1 MARQKGTDYRDR
13 VSNRG
18 RPAGGQALARGAAD
32 DEQRA
37 AEILAERVRRELLPG
52 LRIRSVSTRDPVVV
66 EHAPEPWRVL
76 GSGNFAAVL
85 RHLAY
90 PGLVVKVYAPGRP
103 GFEAEVEVYRRL
115 GEHPA
120 YSRCLHAADGFLVL
134 RLMHGTT
141 LYDCVH
147 RGIPIPEGVI
157 RDIDAALDYARG
169 RGLHPHDVHGRN
181 VMMQDGRGV
190 VVDVS
195 DFLDDEDCTKWA
207 DLKTAYRRFYRPV
220 LRPLRLR
227 VPYWVLDLVRAGY
240 RLFRRVAP
248 DRS

>member
-1 MARQKGTDYRDR
+1 MRQKRAEHRRWPGGRAPADR
-13 VSNRG
+13 R
-18 RPAGGQALARGAAD
+18 ARAEA
-32 DEQRA
+32 RA
-37 AEILAERVRRELLPG
+37 ARRLAELVRWELLPA
-52 LRIRSVSTRDPVVV
+52 LVVRSVSPRDPVVAERV
-66 EHAPEPWRVL
+66 PEPWRVL
-76 GSGNFAAVL
+76 GCGNFAAVL
-85 RHLAY
+85 RHPEF
-90 PGLVVKVYAPGRP
+90 PGLVVKTYAPGRP

-120 YSRCLHAADGFLVL
+120 YSRCLYAADGFLVL

-147 RGIPIPEGVI
+147 RGIPIPPGVI
-157 RDIDAALDYARG
+157 RDIDEALDYARG

-195 DFLDDEDCTKWA
+195 DFLDEEDCTKWA
-207 DLKTAYRRFYRPV
+207 DLKKAYRRVYRP
-220 LRPLRLR
+220 LLLPLRLR
-227 VPYWVLDLVRAGY
+227 VPYWTLDLVRAGY
-240 RLFRRVAP
+240 RLFRRAFP